1 MQILEEEIQLRE
13 ETRGT
18 EKARPA
24 LKTEE
29 FAKQAGALAETQEEL
44 ADRTRKVIAKIRKLP
59 EPVLNFGKEIA
70 LLTRVA
76 RVMDEARDILVSP
89 DTGPEAIAAETEAI
103 ELLLQAKRVKPGG
116 GGGGGSTPGGGGGSE
131 IAENAALAL
140 IGAGDDANASIAKRT
155 VGQATG
161 KAGRKIPE
169 EFRTGLDTYFN
180 SVDTDEPADPGRGK

>member
-13 ETRGT
+13 ETRGV

-24 LKTEE
+24 LNTEV
-29 FAKQAGALAETQEEL
+29 FTKQAGALAETQEEL
-44 ADRTRKVIAKIRKLP
+44 ADRTREVIAKIRKLP
-59 EPVLNFGKEIA
+59 DPVLNFGKEIA

-76 RVMDEARDILVSP
+76 RVMDEARDILASP

-116 GGGGGSTPGGGGGSE
+116 GGGAGSTPGGGGGGE

-140 IGAGDDANASIAKRT
+140 IGTGDDANASIVKRT

-180 SVDTDEPADPGRGK
+180 SVDDETPADSGRGK